1 MNIII
6 NYLVFAINFEKPIT
20 CKKFFIG
27 FSNIEISIFIE
38 KNNNFI
44 LEKKIKYV
52 CKYIKNKKI
61 INSLLSGS
69 EGIV

>member
-1 MNIII
+1 LNIII

-44 LEKKIKYV
+44 LEKNNKI
-52 CKYIKNKKI
+52 CM
-61 INSLLSGS
+61 
-69 EGIV
+69 